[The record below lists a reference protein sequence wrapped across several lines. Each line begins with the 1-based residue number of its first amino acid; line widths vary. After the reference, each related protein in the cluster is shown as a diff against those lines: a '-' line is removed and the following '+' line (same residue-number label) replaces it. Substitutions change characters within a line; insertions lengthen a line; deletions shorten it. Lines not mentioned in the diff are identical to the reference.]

1 MTGGMKPPARKPRIL
16 NSDGSSNI
24 TRLGLEK
31 RGWLDDH
38 YHDLLTVSWPVFIT
52 LITGLYLVTN
62 ALFALAYLASGDVIE
77 NARPGSFTDAFFFS
91 VQTMAT
97 IGYGKLIPIGPLANT
112 LVTLEALCGML
123 GMAVAA
129 SLIYARFTRP
139 TAGVLFSSRMVIS
152 DFEGKP
158 TLMMRLA
165 NLRIEQIIEA
175 DVHLVLVRSEISQE
189 GMVFRRFHD
198 LTLTR
203 SRSPIFSLSWTV
215 MHPIDHHSPIYGE
228 TDETLRNSHSE
239 FLVLFTGHHEA
250 FAQNVHARHAYSSD
264 EIIWGGHFVDVF
276 TTLPDGRRAL
286 DLGKFHEIAQHHHH
300 HH

>member
-1 MTGGMKPPARKPRIL
+1 MTESMNRPPTKPRIL
-16 NSDGSSNI
+16 NSDGSSNV

-38 YHDLLTVSWPVFIT
+38 YHDLLTVRWPTFFAIIT
-52 LITGLYLVTN
+52 ALYLVTN
-62 ALFALAYLASGDVIE
+62 ALFALAYLACGDVIE

-97 IGYGKLIPIGPLANT
+97 IGYGRLIPVGPLANT

-123 GMAVAA
+123 GLAVAA

-139 TAGVLFSSRMVIS
+139 TAGVLFSSRMVIT

-165 NLRIEQIIEA
+165 NLRVEQIIEA
-175 DVHLVLVRSEISQE
+175 DVHLVLVRSEISEE

-198 LTLTR
+198 LRLTR
-203 SRSPIFSLSWTV
+203 SHSPIFSLSWTI
-215 MHPIDHHSPIYGE
+215 MHPIDHHSPLYGE
-228 TDETLRNSHSE
+228 TDETLRHNHSE
-239 FLVLFTGHHEA
+239 LLVLFTGHHEA
-250 FAQNVHARHAYSSD
+250 FAQNVHARHAYSCD
-264 EIIWGGHFVDVF
+264 EIVWGGRFMDVF
-276 TTLPDGRRAL
+276 TTLPDGSRAL
-286 DLGKFHEIAQHHHH
+286 DLTHFHEIAH
-300 HH
+300 